1 MQNEHHKQRTASAE
15 YSKQEH
21 SRASPGATT
30 TMSNEQQHPEHA
42 QEAFLDALFEE
53 SPINMAALLRACA
66 DGELSE
72 AQCERL
78 KAIIGDC
85 PVTPTRVA
93 FDEALRGCC
102 SRAMDKPQ
110 CPKALRDRIT
120 SMAATAVSAEQDAY
134 AQQIEDSNASTR
146 NRSFWARPSVMG
158 IAAAVLLSVAGVL
171 VWQSASIFGV
181 LGSSTPLNIEQ
192 ASYSERVGQFV
203 LGEHNRCCNDDA
215 AEAKLVQHDI
225 EQAVEYFSQQFERPV
240 RLPDMAGDQEHIK
253 FYGGGDCHV
262 PETIRSGHLRF
273 DAFDRHGEAI
283 SVSLFIAPD
292 PGVLP
297 LEEGVTYRLSS
308 SACDAAGARLFVWVS
323 EGVQYMLVSE
333 ASDKTCE
340 DVRDLMNAPVS
351 IKQI

>member
-1 MQNEHHKQRTASAE
+1 
-15 YSKQEH
+15 
-21 SRASPGATT
+21 
-30 TMSNEQQHPEHA
+30 MSNEQQHPEHA

-53 SPINMAALLRACA
+53 SPINLAALLRACA
-66 DGELSE
+66 DGELNE
-72 AQCERL
+72 QQCERL
-78 KAIIGDC
+78 KKVIADR
-85 PVTPTRVA
+85 PEAPSQHD
-93 FDEALRGCC
+93 FEQALRGCC

-110 CPKALRDRIT
+110 CPKALRDRVT
-120 SMAATAVSAEQDAY
+120 SMAATAVAADQDAY
-134 AQQIEDSNASTR
+134 AQQIEDSNSTTR
-146 NRSFWARPSVMG
+146 NRSFWARTPAMG

-181 LGSSTPLNIEQ
+181 LSPSTPLNIEQ

-203 LGEHNRCCNDDA
+203 LGEHKRCCNDDA
-215 AEAKLVQHDI
+215 AEAKLIQHDI
-225 EQAVEYFSQQFERPV
+225 SQASAYFSQQFERPV
-240 RLPDMAGDQEHIK
+240 RLPQMEENQEQIR

-262 PETIRSGHLRF
+262 PETIQSGHLRF
-273 DAFDRHGEAI
+273 DAIDPNGEAI

-323 EGVQYMLVSE
+323 GGVQYLLVSE
-333 ASDKTCE
+333 ASDKTCG
-340 DVRDLMNAPVS
+340 DVRDLMDAPRR

>member
-1 MQNEHHKQRTASAE
+1 
-15 YSKQEH
+15 
-21 SRASPGATT
+21 
-30 TMSNEQQHPEHA
+30 MSNEQQHPEHA

-215 AEAKLVQHDI
+215 AETKLVQHDI

-240 RLPDMAGDQEHIK
+240 RLPDMTGDQEQIK

-340 DVRDLMNAPVS
+340 DVRDLMNAPAS